1 MKTAQDYLM
10 TTGRKRTLCAQSGHT
25 RAEVSAVT
33 FAGASSRRTLFWEK
47 VSKSFGEAL
56 MPRARCVAVVG
67 IAAALWV
74 AAVGAL
80 ASDSARLRDAARAG
94 DWKAVEAMGPS
105 VLPELA
111 RIYRASSVAERA
123 QIAQVFYNLG
133 WKSEDA
139 KRALMADVHTSDQS
153 LRLQVQWALGRV
165 SDDPAVVDVL
175 LENMRNDPVPL
186 FRDKA
191 ACALAYD
198 QVHLAPAQKLRL
210 FEGLIGALDD
220 PKLQVRQVAIQALA
234 ILTHQTKGYAPGGDV
249 GTRSAAVGAWLRWL
263 DEYRANL

>member
-1 MKTAQDYLM
+1 VLA
-10 TTGRKRTLCAQSGHT
+10 
-25 RAEVSAVT
+25 
-33 FAGASSRRTLFWEK
+33 F
-47 VSKSFGEAL
+47 
-56 MPRARCVAVVG
+56 G
-67 IAAALWV
+67 IAAVALSS
-74 AAVGAL
+74 AGPASP
-80 ASDSARLRDAARAG
+80 SDSPRLREAARTG
-94 DWKAVEAMGPS
+94 NWKAIEPMGPS

-111 RIYRASSVAERA
+111 RLYRESSVPERA
-123 QIAQVFYNLG
+123 QIALVFYNLG
-133 WKSEDA
+133 WKSDEA
-139 KRALMADVHTSDQS
+139 KRALMADVHTPDQS

-220 PKLQVRQVAIQALA
+220 PKLQVRQVAIQALS
-234 ILTHQTKGYAPGGDV
+234 ILTHQNKGYVPHAD
-249 GTRSAAVGAWLRWL
+249 AAARGVAVAAWRRWL
-263 DEYRANL
+263 GEYRANL

>member
-1 MKTAQDYLM
+1 
-10 TTGRKRTLCAQSGHT
+10 
-25 RAEVSAVT
+25 
-33 FAGASSRRTLFWEK
+33 
-47 VSKSFGEAL
+47 
-56 MPRARCVAVVG
+56 
-67 IAAALWV
+67 
-74 AAVGAL
+74 
-80 ASDSARLRDAARAG
+80 
-94 DWKAVEAMGPS
+94 MGPS

-139 KRALMADVHTSDQS
+139 KHALMADVHTADQS

-175 LENMRNDPVPL
+175 LDNMRNDPVPL

-210 FEGLIGALDD
+210 FEGLVGALDD
-220 PKLQVRQVAIQALA
+220 PKLQVRQVAILALV
-234 ILTHQTKGYAPGGDV
+234 ILTHQDKGYLPNADS
-249 GTRSAAVGAWLRWL
+249 TARSAAVAAWRRWL
-263 DEYRANL
+263 GEYRANL